1 MSQSASAT
9 AGASS
14 RSRRSSSQMSSCSV
28 TGKTCSPKR
37 SSSSPSLNMTVQKGS
52 GRVLICSTRV
62 LRKSR
67 TTAQTAAK
75 ERTPKAKD
83 SSSTPQLVR

>member
-1 MSQSASAT
+1 
-9 AGASS
+9 
-14 RSRRSSSQMSSCSV
+14 
-28 TGKTCSPKR
+28 
-37 SSSSPSLNMTVQKGS
+37 MTVQKGS

-83 SSSTPQLVR
+83 SSSAPQLVR